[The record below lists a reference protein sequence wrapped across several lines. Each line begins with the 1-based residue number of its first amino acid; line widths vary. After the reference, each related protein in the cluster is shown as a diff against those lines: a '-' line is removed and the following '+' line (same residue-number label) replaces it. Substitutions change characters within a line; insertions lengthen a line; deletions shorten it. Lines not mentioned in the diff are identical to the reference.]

1 MNETSTNRAKYS
13 VAAVNLNDLLLQ
25 YAGLAAADLSGTALA
40 GSVPLTNAVIN
51 TLIARKLASAE
62 MPVVS
67 VKVDAQAGD
76 RLMAEVVTR
85 AAFVPKLRV
94 QIAIERQPIFPTDPV
109 LHLRWSL
116 AGMGALS
123 AFAGPLVAAFKAPW
137 PGVTVTG
144 DHIAINVPAL
154 LSGRGLADVAT
165 AVREL
170 ELRTQAGFV
179 VVRFSLG
186 L

>member
-1 MNETSTNRAKYS
+1 M
-13 VAAVNLNDLLLQ
+13 NLNDLLSQ

-51 TLIARKLASAE
+51 TLIARKLASVQV
-62 MPVVS
+62 PVVS

-76 RLMAEVVTR
+76 SLVAEVVTR
-85 AAFVPKLRV
+85 TAFVPTLRV
-94 QIAIERQPIFPTDPV
+94 QIAVERQPIFPTDPV
-109 LHLRWSL
+109 LHLRWTLS
-116 AGMGALS
+116 GMGALS

-137 PGVTVTG
+137 PGVTVTS
-144 DHIAINVPAL
+144 DRIAINVPEL
-154 LSGRGLADVAT
+154 LSGGDLADLAT
-165 AVREL
+165 ALREF
-170 ELRTQAGFV
+170 ELRTQPGIV

>member
-1 MNETSTNRAKYS
+1 MNETSTTARKYS
-13 VAAVNLNDLLLQ
+13 VAAVNLNDLLSQ

-40 GSVPLTNAVIN
+40 GSVPLTNAVVN
-51 TLIARKLASAE
+51 TLIARKLASAQA
-62 MPVVS
+62 PVTS

-76 RLMAEVVTR
+76 SLLAEVVTR
-85 AAFVPKLRV
+85 AAFVPTLRV
-94 QIAIERQPIFPTDPV
+94 QIVVERQPVFPTDPV

-123 AFAGPLVAAFKAPW
+123 AFAGPLIAAFKAPW

-144 DHIAINVPAL
+144 DRIAINVPEA
-154 LSGRGLADVAT
+154 LSGRGLADVAR
-165 AVREL
+165 ALREL
-170 ELRTQAGFV
+170 ELRTQPGVV